1 MNWIKKLFHTH
12 DVVWES
18 RQPIGRVTIDF
29 TVASDIDLQDGT
41 RYLLKGYCLTCGKKL
56 KRIQEIADIFDMPQP
71 YDVVKDK

>member
-41 RYLLKGYCLTCGKKL
+41 RYTAE
-56 KRIQEIADIFDMPQP
+56 RILFNLW
-71 YDVVKDK
+71 